1 MRGIGMRCPWTTES
15 VRIFVRSIY
24 GGMQLGYGVYR
35 LSRLRGPIV
44 SIFGGKWID
53 GEHGHAKQAHKLAGQ
68 LVGHGFSILTG
79 GGPGIMSAANCG
91 AQEKKEQLGIKEE
104 CTLGIGVA
112 GVDVDFVNP
121 CAAVMR
127 TRDFFVRKWLLIHY
141 SSAIVVF
148 PGGIGTVDELFDVL
162 NLQKLSKTN
171 LIPVILV
178 DRSYWKG
185 LIDWYDQS
193 VVQGIIRPEHGNLF
207 TVTDN
212 IDEVYS
218 LISTHYDGNVF

>member
-1 MRGIGMRCPWTTES
+1 MRGVGMKRPWITESIGM
-15 VRIFVRSIY
+15 FVQSIY
-24 GGMQLGYGVYR
+24 GGMQLGYGIYR
-35 LSRLRGPIV
+35 LSRLRGPSV

-53 GEHGHAKQAHKLAGQ
+53 GEDGHAKQAHKLAGQ

-79 GGPGIMSAANCG
+79 GGSGIMSAANCG

-104 CTLGIGVA
+104 CTLGIGVL

-121 CAAVMR
+121 CANVIQMR
-127 TRDFFVRKWLLIHY
+127 YFFARKWLLIRY

-162 NLQKLSKTN
+162 NLQKFSKID

-178 DRSYWKG
+178 NRSYWQR

-193 VVQGIIRPEHGNLF
+193 VAQGIIRPEYGNLF

-218 LISTHYDGNVF
+218 LISTHYDGK